1 MKSTHALLAFGA
13 AICLAATCSLSAYAS
28 PLKNY
33 DAGKV
38 AIDAG
43 ITLPSSLKGDNYKF
57 SKSNS
62 TYLGATVGLGQ
73 NTALNY
79 KWNNYKADEAKTR
92 AQQFNL
98 MYKVLP
104 GLSAYAGYLHADTSS
119 DSFSG
124 KTKNSGQVGLQAA
137 YDIPLLFTVWGN
149 VGVGTKNAGYEIG
162 VSKAIFNNVE
172 LNASYYDQ
180 KFNDAFGDD
189 KDMKAKGVNLGVT
202 VKF

>member
-1 MKSTHALLAFGA
+1 MKKFCTV
-13 AICLAATCSLSAYAS
+13 LAAAALMTAFFAASAWAS

-33 DAGKV
+33 DAGRFSV
-38 AIDAG
+38 DAG
-43 ITLPSSLKGDNYKF
+43 ISLPSSIDGDNYKL

-62 TYLGATVGLGQ
+62 SYFGATVGIGS

-79 KWNNYKADEAKTR
+79 KWNNYKADQARTR

-98 MYKVLP
+98 MYKILP
-104 GLSAYAGYLHADTSS
+104 GISVYAGYLNADTSS
-119 DSFSG
+119 AYG
-124 KTKNSGQVGLQAA
+124 RTENSGQVGLQAC

-149 VGVGTKNAGYEIG
+149 FGVGRKNSGYEIG
-162 VSKAIFNNVE
+162 LSKPILNNVE

-180 KFNDAFGDD
+180 KFKDAFDNDG
-189 KDMKAKGVNLGVT
+189 DMKAKGVNLGVT